1 MAHKD
6 DKDIIAGTH
15 NTARFFTENRQ
26 ISWVLLV
33 AVIVWGIYGWINMP
47 KRKDPDIPVL
57 IALAV
62 CPWPG
67 ATAEK
72 VEQLVTKPM
81 EETIAQNDSL
91 HEPKGGNEFAIKSM
105 SLPGMAVVQVQLSEK
120 IKDTKKEFNDINL
133 RLDYLNNNLP
143 EGAGPIKFNSGFGN
157 TAAMM
162 LTIASPKES
171 GIEIAV
177 RARDIRRSIES
188 ARAEFPPDEREKRA
202 TLVVALPGT
211 VDMAGLGTVLE
222 MLSASLVENGVA
234 AEPRIL
240 FGAGFVGIDAEP
252 TGGDE
257 RFLEYSKRFSI
268 EKLGLSGFHVDAW
281 EPVVIGDPQDTENRL
296 ESVAGDKYSYR
307 DLENIT
313 DLMSEVLQ
321 SVEQVSIVERS
332 GVLPERIYLEYSQE
346 VLASYGIV
354 PADIRRA
361 VNDRNTDLPGGQ
373 FNVGGTEVFVYPSGE
388 FSDVSEIGTVV
399 ISKTDGGVPV
409 YLRDLFEI
417 VRGYQ
422 DPPTFLNYYTW
433 RGDDGKFHRSKAVTL
448 AVQMRKGDQI
458 AEFGKSLDQAR
469 AELMQIIPPDLIIAK
484 TSDQPEQVQENM
496 NLFMDALVEAIL
508 LVILVAWIGFRE
520 WRSALLM
527 AISMPITL
535 SMTFGLM
542 YLLGID
548 LQQVSIATL
557 IIALGLLVD
566 DPVVANDAIKSN
578 LVIGHPPEV
587 ASWLGPTKLARAIM
601 FATVTNIVA
610 YIPYLLITGTTGEF
624 LFSLPIVMACALIS
638 SRLVSMTFI
647 PLLAYYLLRPGSKP
661 EPSMEEKRSKGFYG
675 FYYKVGKYAI
685 DNRKKVLAASLIFF
699 VVGGLVASRL
709 ASSFFPEDVEYLS
722 YVDVWLPNE
731 ASLSLTNAAV
741 EKAENVIAEVAR
753 NYGEEKGAKENVL
766 ESVTTFVGG
775 GGPRFWYTLSPQQQ
789 QTNYAQIVMKVS
801 DKDDTPALAPLI
813 QKALSSTVPGARFEV
828 RQLQLNPIEY
838 PIQIHISGRS
848 NISSDYEAEA
858 EDIKTLRELSEKLQ
872 AILRKV
878 PETMVVR
885 DDWFEESF
893 IVKLKVDPDRAA
905 MSQITNKDVADSSSA
920 GLSGAGVTIFQDGD
934 KQIPVL
940 ARLRTDQRAELSD
953 LESLYIYGSDN
964 EQKIPL
970 REVSDI
976 DYAMETSR
984 VMRREHFRTISVIAF
999 AEPGQYPSTILAK
1012 AGKEINE
1019 FTESL
1024 PPGYD
1029 IVWGGEKAKQ
1039 ITGFRNLTIVL
1050 IISVTAIFIALV
1062 LQFNSAVKPFL
1073 VFAAV
1078 PYGVVG
1084 SLMALEI
1091 MNEAFGFMA
1100 FLGIASLVGVIVS
1113 HVIVLFDF
1121 IEQKHEEGEPLEES
1135 LLDAGIA
1142 RLRPVLITVGA
1153 TILALFPLAIHGGP
1167 LWQPLCYAQ
1176 IGGLALAT
1184 VIELVLVPVFYAVFV
1199 LDLKLVK
1206 WKGNA

>member
-26 ISWVLLV
+26 ISWVLLI
-33 AVIVWGIYGWINMP
+33 AVFVWGVYGWMNMP

-57 IALAV
+57 VALAT

-105 SLPGMAVVQVQLSEK
+105 SLPGMAVVQVQLSEN

-133 RLDYLNNNLP
+133 RLNYLNNNLP

-171 GIEIAV
+171 GVEIAV

-188 ARAEFPPDEREKRA
+188 ARAEFPPGERAERA
-202 TLVVALPGT
+202 TLVVAIPGS
-211 VDMAGLGTVLE
+211 VDTASLGAVLE
-222 MLSASLVENGVA
+222 MLSKSLVENGVA
-234 AEPRIL
+234 SEPRIL
-240 FGAGFVGIDAEP
+240 KGAGFAAIDAEP
-252 TGGDE
+252 LAGDE
-257 RFLEYSKRFSI
+257 WFLEYSEKFSV
-268 EKLGLSGFHVDAW
+268 EKLGLAGFHVDAW
-281 EPVVIGDPQDTENRL
+281 EPVVVGDPNDTEERL
-296 ESVAGDKYSYR
+296 KSVAGDKYSYR

-313 DLMSEVLQ
+313 DLMAEVLQ
-321 SVEQVSIVERS
+321 SVDQVSIVERS
-332 GVLPERIYLEYSQE
+332 GVLPERVYLEYSQE

-354 PADIRRA
+354 PADIKKA

-373 FNVGGTEVFVYPSGE
+373 FNVDGTQVVVYPSGE

-433 RGDDGKFHRSKAVTL
+433 RDEDGKLVRSKAVTL

-458 AEFGKSLDQAR
+458 AAFGASLDQAR
-469 AELMQIIPPDLIIAK
+469 AELMHIIPRDLIIAK
-484 TSDQPEQVQENM
+484 TSDQPEQVQDNM
-496 NLFMDALVEAIL
+496 DLFMDALFEAIL
-508 LVILVAWIGFRE
+508 LVVLVAWIGFRE

-527 AISMPITL
+527 ALSIPVTL
-535 SMTFGLM
+535 SMTFGFM
-542 YLLGID
+542 YLLGMD

-566 DPVVANDAIKSN
+566 DPVVANDAIKSS
-578 LVIGHPPEV
+578 LAVGHPPEV

-610 YIPYLLITGTTGEF
+610 YLPYLLLTGTTGEF
-624 LFSLPIVMACALIS
+624 LFSLPIVMACALVS

-647 PLLAYYLLRPGSKP
+647 PFLAYYLLRPGRKP
-661 EPSMEEKRSKGFYG
+661 EESMEDKRKKGFYG

-685 DNRKKVLAASLIFF
+685 DNRKKVLAVSLVFF
-699 VVGGLVASRL
+699 VAGGLVASRL

-731 ASLSLTNAAV
+731 ASLSLTNAAAA
-741 EKAENVIAEVAR
+741 KAEKVIAETAR
-753 NYGEEKGAKENVL
+753 EYGEKKGVKGNVL
-766 ESVTTFVGG
+766 ESVTSFVGG

-789 QTNYAQIVMKVS
+789 QTNYAQIVIKVS
-801 DKDDTPALAPLI
+801 NKDDTPVLSPLF
-813 QKALSSTVPGARFEV
+813 QKALSGTIPGARFEV
-828 RQLQLNPIEY
+828 RQLQLNPVEY
-838 PIQIHISGRS
+838 PVQVHISGRS
-848 NISSDYEAEA
+848 SISSDYEAEA
-858 EDIKTLRELSEKLQ
+858 EDIKTLRRLSEELKD
-872 AILRKV
+872 ILRKV
-878 PETMVVR
+878 PETMAVR

-893 IVKLKVDPDRAA
+893 TVKLNVDPDRAA

-920 GLSGAGVTIFQDGD
+920 GLSGAGVTIYQEGD

-940 ARLRTDQRAELSD
+940 ARLRADERAEISD
-953 LESLYIYGSDN
+953 LESLYVYGSDN

-970 REVSDI
+970 LEVSSM

-984 VMRREHFRTISVIAF
+984 VMRREHFRTITVIAF
-999 AEPGQYPSTILAK
+999 PEPGQYPSTILDK
-1012 AGKEINE
+1012 AGKEIDE

-1024 PPGYD
+1024 PPGYE

-1039 ITGFRNLTIVL
+1039 QTGFRNLAIVL
-1050 IISVTAIFIALV
+1050 MISITAIFLALV
-1062 LQFNSAVKPFL
+1062 LQFGSAVKPFL

-1084 SLMALEI
+1084 SLIALKV
-1091 MNEAFGFMA
+1091 MDEAFGFMA

-1121 IEQKHEEGEPLEES
+1121 IEQKHEEGEPFEES

-1184 VIELVLVPVFYAVFV
+1184 VIELVLVPVFYAIFV
-1199 LDLKLVK
+1199 MDLKIVK
-1206 WKGNA
+1206 WNSE